1 MIGEQIK
8 HAREFNGFT
17 QAMLAEKLGI
27 QQYVISQAE
36 RNARVLSDDLLK
48 QISEVTGFPVEFF
61 DESPESEFPIGSLL
75 YRKFNYLSSQDKTHA
90 YRIAWQSY
98 YLYERLSKRLRTIP
112 LRIQKYIEEDP
123 ITAARLIRS
132 AMGCEP
138 ETPIK
143 NLINKLERHGIV
155 VIMLSEEIKG
165 LDAFSTWVNGIYP
178 VIVLSPERPGDR
190 QRLSAARE
198 LGHLVLH
205 QSFRGGFDGLER
217 EANQFAAELLL
228 PEEAMRR
235 EMVPPVTLSSLAE
248 LKCRWGMSIQALT
261 SRAREL
267 GIISLRQD
275 KYLWTQI
282 SKRGWKIHEPD
293 ALYIP
298 PEKPRALRK
307 MAEVLYGEPIQYKK
321 LADEMHL
328 PVFWV
333 KGALDN
339 HASKEDLETSL
350 RNIN

>member
-1 MIGEQIK
+1 
-8 HAREFNGFT
+8 
-17 QAMLAEKLGI
+17 MLAEKLGI

-36 RNARVLSDDLLK
+36 RNARVLSDDLLR
-48 QISEVTGFPVEFF
+48 QVSEVTGFPVEFF
-61 DESPESEFPIGSLL
+61 DESPESEFPLGSLL

-90 YRIAWQSY
+90 YRMAWQSY

-123 ITAARLIRS
+123 ITATRLIRS
-132 AMGCEP
+132 AIGCEP

-143 NLINKLERHGIV
+143 NLINKFERHGIII
-155 VIMLSEEIKG
+155 IMLSEEING
-165 LDAFSTWVNGIYP
+165 LDAFSSWVNGIYP
-178 VIVLSPERPGDR
+178 VIALSPERPGDR
-190 QRLSAARE
+190 QRLSAAHE
-198 LGHLVLH
+198 LVHLVLH

-235 EMVPPVTLSSLAE
+235 EIVPPVTLSGLAE
-248 LKCRWGMSIQALT
+248 LKCRWGTSIQALT
-261 SRAREL
+261 YRAREL

-282 SKRGWKIHEPD
+282 SKRGWKTHEPD

-298 PEKPRALRK
+298 HEKPRALRK

-321 LADEMHL
+321 RAAETHL

-333 KGALDN
+333 KGDLDN
-339 HASKEDLETSL
+339 HASKEDLDASL
-350 RNIN
+350 RNAN

>member
-27 QQYVISQAE
+27 QQYVVSQAE
-36 RNARVLSDDLLK
+36 RNARVLPDELLN
-48 QISEVTGFPVEFF
+48 QIADITGFPVTFF
-61 DESPESEFPIGSLL
+61 DESPETEFPLGSLL
-75 YRKFNYLSSQDKTHA
+75 FRKFNYLSSQDKTRA

-112 LRIQKYIEEDP
+112 LRIPKYIEEDP

-132 AMGCEP
+132 AIGCEP
-138 ETPIK
+138 ESPIK
-143 NLINKLERHGIV
+143 NLINKFERHGIV

-165 LDAFSTWVNGIYP
+165 LDAFSTWVNGIHP
-178 VIVLSPERPGDR
+178 IIVLSPERPGDR
-190 QRLSAARE
+190 QRLSAAHE

-235 EMVPPVTLSSLAE
+235 EMIPPITLSNLAE
-248 LKCRWGMSIQALT
+248 LKNRWGTSIQALT
-261 SRAREL
+261 YRAREL

-282 SKRGWKIHEPD
+282 SKRGWKTQEPD
-293 ALYIP
+293 ALYIA

-321 LADEMHL
+321 LAGETHL

-333 KGALDN
+333 KRALDN